1 MQKILIIGAGEAGK
15 IIARNILEQ
24 QRAEIVGFLDDNP
37 ELHGKTFF
45 KIPVLGPVKQ
55 LRKIAASDTIAQVII
70 AIPSVSGKSLSP
82 IINEILK
89 CRLFFQIVPGYYN
102 FKTQDVDIQYPL
114 RQINLADLLG
124 RHSADLP
131 IHLLSEH
138 IRHKRI
144 LITGAGG
151 SIGSEITRTLAMF
164 HPKEIILMGRGE
176 ASIFLI
182 LNELKMRFP
191 KLKIV
196 SVIANCTDRTSMFFH
211 FRNYKPDL
219 VFHTAAHKH
228 VPFME
233 DNPREAFYNNVMGG
247 INVFDA
253 CVETGVDKVILLS
266 TDKAVHPKC
275 VMGMTKRILE
285 CLIQKDYSGRGTL
298 FSGVRFGN
306 VLGSRGSVVQLFQ
319 EQIERGDPITIT
331 HPKAARYFMTIPEAS
346 QLVITAGAI
355 AEQGHIY
362 VLDMGKQILIR
373 DLALELLHLNGID
386 VQYGKLVYTGLRPG
400 EKLRESLL
408 LSGALCKTI
417 HEKIWDEAPSNT
429 SSLSLLPE
437 ILKIHKSLYLLSDEE
452 IVNSMKRLIHNF
464 ERKNIT
470 KKG

>member
-24 QRAEIVGFLDDNP
+24 KRAQIVGFLDDNP
-37 ELHGKTFF
+37 ELQGKSFF
-45 KIPVLGPVKQ
+45 KIPVLGPVKA
-55 LRKIAASDTIAQVII
+55 LRRISSVDTISQVII
-70 AIPSVSGKSLSP
+70 AIPSASGKLLTP
-82 IINEILK
+82 IINEVLK

-102 FKTQDVDIQYPL
+102 FKTQDVDIRYPL
-114 RQINLADLLG
+114 RQINLEDLLG

-131 IHLLSEH
+131 IHLLSEY

-144 LITGAGG
+144 LITGGGG

-176 ASIFLI
+176 ASIFQI

-196 SVIANCTDRTSMFFH
+196 SLIANCTDRTSMFLH
-211 FRNYKPDL
+211 FRTYKPDL

-233 DNPREAFYNNVMGG
+233 ENPREAFYNNIMGG

-253 CVETGVDKVILLS
+253 CVENSVEKVILLS

-285 CLIQKDYSGRGTL
+285 CLIQKDYAGKGTV

-306 VLGSRGSVVQLFQ
+306 VLGSRGSVIQLFQ

-362 VLDMGKQILIR
+362 VLDMGSQILIS
-373 DLALELLHLNGID
+373 DLARELYHLHGID
-386 VQYGKLVYTGLRPG
+386 SRFMKIVYTGLRPG

-408 LSGALCKTI
+408 LSADLCKTI
-417 HEKIWDEAPSNT
+417 HEKIWDEPPSE
-429 SSLSLLPE
+429 SASLPVIPE
-437 ILKIHKSLYLLSDEE
+437 IIKMHKSLYLLSDEE
-452 IVNSMKRLIHNF
+452 IVKGMKRIIHNF
-464 ERKNIT
+464 ERKNIIR
-470 KKG
+470 KG